1 MDNKQTETPVYWDVL
16 VFGLV
21 PIIVGI
27 LIITSWALSFF
38 QIGPFYVNGGTAL
51 AATLFGGY
59 TRFVSGFRDMY
70 HRKITVNVF
79 VTVALIATMAVGQ
92 FLSAALIVF
101 IMAVVGAFESYTLDK
116 TKKNIRGL
124 LDFAPKMAN
133 VRRGA
138 EEVTLLAAEVQIG
151 DIVVIRPGER
161 IPVDGIVITGA
172 SSVNQAP
179 ITGESIPVE
188 KTVGSEVFSATMNE
202 TGHLEVRT
210 TRVGEDTTLARIVN
224 LVEGAQGTRA
234 PIQGI
239 ADRFTTWFLPVVLV
253 IAAIGYL
260 LSGNVLV
267 FVSILLVACPCAFAI
282 ATPTAVTAGISNLA
296 RRGVLIKGG
305 SFLELSGKLDTL
317 LVDKTGTFTLG
328 KAKVVE
334 VIPLPG
340 YQEADVV
347 LLAATGEKFSEHPL
361 ARAILAAAGERNIT
375 VPDPD
380 EFKSETGMGITARS
394 GEHTLIIG
402 KPEFL
407 KMKGVHLE
415 EEVLG
420 IITKQMDQGR
430 TVIMVTRDSAVT
442 GLIAIADEVRPGT
455 AEAIIA
461 LREMGV
467 KNIVMLTGDNAMVAK
482 AVSASIGVDGY
493 QANLLPEQKLEVVKE
508 LQAKGQIVGMI
519 GDGINDAPALAKA
532 DVGIAMGATG
542 TDVAI
547 ETADITLMKDDLWQ
561 FVDFVW
567 MSKKV
572 IRRIKINIGLSMV
585 YNAIGLLLGVQALLT
600 PITATIYQEAGCISV
615 VLSSTL
621 LLWAKPGFSHATGIP
636 EKQT

>member
-1 MDNKQTETPVYWDVL
+1 M
-16 VFGLV
+16 
-21 PIIVGI
+21 
-27 LIITSWALSFF
+27 
-38 QIGPFYVNGGTAL
+38 
-51 AATLFGGY
+51 LF
-59 TRFVSGFRDMY
+59 R
-70 HRKITVNVF
+70 
-79 VTVALIATMAVGQ
+79 
-92 FLSAALIVF
+92 SA
-101 IMAVVGAFESYTLDK
+101 
-116 TKKNIRGL
+116 
-124 LDFAPKMAN
+124 
-133 VRRGA
+133 
-138 EEVTLLAAEVQIG
+138 
-151 DIVVIRPGER
+151 
-161 IPVDGIVITGA
+161 
-172 SSVNQAP
+172 
-179 ITGESIPVE
+179 
-188 KTVGSEVFSATMNE
+188 
-202 TGHLEVRT
+202 
-210 TRVGEDTTLARIVN
+210 
-224 LVEGAQGTRA
+224 
-234 PIQGI
+234 
-239 ADRFTTWFLPVVLV
+239 
-253 IAAIGYL
+253 
-260 LSGNVLV
+260 
-267 FVSILLVACPCAFAI
+267 
-282 ATPTAVTAGISNLA
+282 
-296 RRGVLIKGG
+296 
-305 SFLELSGKLDTL
+305 
-317 LVDKTGTFTLG
+317 
-328 KAKVVE
+328 
-334 VIPLPG
+334 LPG